1 MVIQLKKESFLII
14 KTVYY
19 FLNKVRYQKD
29 KRESMYIKVF
39 RKSRG
44 KLCVTTRMDLCFKRL
59 SLKFMLGFDI
69 SYVNVLFIFR

>member
-44 KLCVTTRMDLCFKRL
+44 KLCVTTRMDCASKGYHLNSCLALTFH
-59 SLKFMLGFDI
+59 M
-69 SYVNVLFIFR
+69 